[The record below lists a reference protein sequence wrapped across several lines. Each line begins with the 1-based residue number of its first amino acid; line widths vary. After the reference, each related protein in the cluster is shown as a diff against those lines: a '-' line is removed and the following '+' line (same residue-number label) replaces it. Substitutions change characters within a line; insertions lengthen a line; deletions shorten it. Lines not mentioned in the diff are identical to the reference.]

1 MSKKR
6 VLIVDDEQDIVETI
20 RFNLEHD
27 DYECIVAYDG
37 QEALT
42 LAKSEKPDLILLDIM
57 LPRVN
62 GFKVSRLLKFDE
74 ATKGIPII
82 MITARTQGKDIKLGE
97 ETGADAY
104 VTKPFDMNMLSR
116 LVKKCLNLE
125 DEK

>member
-1 MSKKR
+1 
-6 VLIVDDEQDIVETI
+6 
-20 RFNLEHD
+20 
-27 DYECIVAYDG
+27 VAYDG

-42 LAKSEKPDLILLDIM
+42 LAKVEKPDLILLDIM
-57 LPRVN
+57 LPKVN

-74 ATKGIPII
+74 VTKNIPII

-104 VTKPFDMNMLSR
+104 VTKPFDMIMLTK
-116 LVKKCLNLE
+116 LVKGCLNSE